1 MLLDADV
8 RILPPQPAS
17 PVSTRQHANAA
28 QNRAAPRHFAD
39 MTRSPCGI
47 GPWKYHFGPLS
58 PGAIFGVSFFT
69 EHRGGEAPLEAIE
82 PISPAAV
89 SSEPAREVH
98 QRPVYKPD
106 TDKHSRVIAQ
116 GDLFEGASDRFP
128 RRAAGLAQ
136 HDSDSPRLSG
146 LHPVMCRVLRP
157 NQSEKG
163 SFGNHRPAL
172 RWLLPPRGLT
182 PHQT

>member
-1 MLLDADV
+1 MRMFESCRPSQSGLY
-8 RILPPQPAS
+8 AS
-17 PVSTRQHANAA
+17 TCECGSEQGGTATFRRYDSVSV
-28 QNRAAPRHFAD
+28 
-39 MTRSPCGI
+39 CGI